1 MTWNTYDTA
10 WYRKMRRDTVLA
22 RPGMARATMT
32 WHGPSRGRTVQGF
45 EHWRTYKTYN
55 TSVHNQQFWVQP
67 FHLMTLPP
75 SLQETQ
81 ERLYAEIKPSV
92 EVEIECNIELHTR
105 VCNVS
110 SRKVCFGKNIRNL
123 ASDLLTCSQLERCF
137 LKKPFQEL
145 GTIFLWHES
154 SGMSFL
160 QTLVF

>member
-1 MTWNTYDTA
+1 M
-10 WYRKMRRDTVLA
+10 
-22 RPGMARATMT
+22 
-32 WHGPSRGRTVQGF
+32 
-45 EHWRTYKTYN
+45 
-55 TSVHNQQFWVQP
+55 QP

-145 GTIFLWHES
+145 GTWPAHGMPNCMVPGCCHVDERVLGSHLPRVLLVQQRVLQQTAPRPC
-154 SGMSFL
+154 SGSAVL
-160 QTLVF
+160 RWVQ